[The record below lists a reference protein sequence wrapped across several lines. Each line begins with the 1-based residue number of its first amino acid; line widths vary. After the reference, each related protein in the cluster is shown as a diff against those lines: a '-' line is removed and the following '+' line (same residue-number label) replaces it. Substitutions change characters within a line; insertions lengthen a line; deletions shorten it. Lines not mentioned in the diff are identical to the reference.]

1 MTERCLFLLTAI
13 LEKLGL
19 CTQRFKERALR
30 GQEELQQARTE
41 DKVRWRSFRTPEREH
56 STGPPRPVAR
66 MHMGQAACTRMCG
79 MGPQ

>member
-13 LEKLGL
+13 LEKLGV

-41 DKVRWRSFRTPEREH
+41 DKVRWRSFRTPERER
-56 STGPPRPVAR
+56 STVAR
-66 MHMGQAACTRMCG
+66 MHMGQAACTHMCG